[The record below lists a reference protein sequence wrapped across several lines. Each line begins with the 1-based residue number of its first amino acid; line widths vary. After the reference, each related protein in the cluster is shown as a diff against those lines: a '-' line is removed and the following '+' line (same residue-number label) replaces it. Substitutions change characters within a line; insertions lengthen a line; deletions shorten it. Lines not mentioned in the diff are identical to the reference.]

1 MLASQVYIICVAA
14 STPLSSPEEVAS
26 KLVSSTCTA
35 RRRAIGRLP
44 VDSLFPVILALKD
57 ICYETWTSDPVAAQ
71 RADESAAEIVK
82 IFEHREIAAVADW
95 IRGIA
100 NITRGK
106 LEAAV
111 EDLESSAQRYRSRR
125 MATESAQPRVAQL
138 IALAMLG
145 RYEEAA
151 RAGRIALTAFKKAG
165 DELAAGKIE
174 LNLSNIAARRE
185 RHREAEKL
193 GRSALERF
201 EKLGLRDWQT
211 MAEND
216 LANTYADLCKLE
228 KADTFYRSALEH
240 AEAAKMTVTAAEIE
254 ASIGNLARSRGHY
267 DEALRRLESS
277 RDSYDRLGMPH
288 QSAIAELEIADIYSE
303 LNLAA
308 EALDS
313 YPSLV
318 KRLRQLK
325 LRSEEARA
333 RSNYARVLLS
343 ADEYRKA
350 MRQLR
355 TSLELQRAEGNV
367 AGSALILLR
376 IANAELDRGIL
387 TTAKENVRQAA
398 KLLRKTPSPRY
409 TMYAT
414 LLSAEIMIREG
425 RPVAAIKQLGRLV
438 EESENLDDPST
449 SIAALAAMGRAAVLK
464 CDPVSAEKHLD
475 KAVLMIESLRE
486 PLPGEEFRRAFVADK
501 LAPFDELAGILIQQK
516 RYREAF
522 LTVERSRARSLVEMI
537 ESHSHGAAVS
547 RNGEEDSEI
556 RERLNWIYRQMDNAA
571 ADDRPTLS
579 RDAGRLEKKLAA
591 SKRRSSS
598 RSVQKRI
605 ASAASVDIDEV
616 QKRLSRKRVLIEYVQ
631 LGGRISAFVITDR
644 EIHFAPDLA
653 TSNEITALLQ
663 DLHFQFAPLRMGAAA
678 LGGFAGV
685 LRAKA
690 DAVLQKLY
698 RALIEPVIDIVGSR
712 DLLISPA
719 GQLNLVPF
727 GALFDGTTYLAAS
740 REIVLAPSAG
750 SWLSLYRRPKR
761 KISPAVLIGYA
772 DAKIPLVEQEITALR
787 KLMPTS
793 NAYLGN
799 DATFSRFTAEAREAG
814 LLHLACHGRYRPD
827 NPMYSSLHFAD
838 GWVTAADTIQMQLR
852 AELVTLSACET
863 GISKVYPGE
872 EGVGFAR
879 GFLGGGATNVLL
891 SLWRVNDNA
900 AKELMTEVYSELQRG
915 RSPAASLRKAQ
926 ETLIDRSYHPYLWAP
941 FVLIGR

>member
-1 MLASQVYIICVAA
+1 LPRLTGYIIGVAA
-14 STPLSSPEEVAS
+14 PTPFNSPEEVAS
-26 KLVSSTCTA
+26 KLVASTRTT
-35 RRRAIGRLP
+35 RRRAIARLP
-44 VDSLFPVILALKD
+44 AESLFPVTLALKD
-57 ICYETWTSDPVAAQ
+57 ICYETWNSEPVTAQ
-71 RADESAAEIVK
+71 RADETAAEIVK
-82 IFEHREIAAVADW
+82 ISEHREIAAIADW

-111 EDLESSAQRYRSRR
+111 EDLESSAQRYRSLR

-174 LNLSNIAARRE
+174 LNLSNISARRE
-185 RHREAEKL
+185 RHREAERL
-193 GRSALERF
+193 GHSALLRF
-201 EKLGLRDWQT
+201 KQLGLREWQT

-216 LANTYADLCKLE
+216 LANTYADLCELS
-228 KADTFYRSALEH
+228 KADGYYRSALEH
-240 AEAAKMTVTAAEIE
+240 AEAAGMTVTAAEIE
-254 ASIGNLARSRGHY
+254 ASIGNLARSRGRY

-277 RDSYDRLGMPH
+277 RDKYERLGMPH

-303 LNLAA
+303 LNLAQ
-308 EALDS
+308 EALES
-313 YPSLV
+313 YKSLV
-318 KRLRQLK
+318 KRLRRLK

-343 ADEYRKA
+343 TGEYRKA

-355 TSLELQRAEGNV
+355 ASLEILRAEGNT
-367 AGSALILLR
+367 AGSALTLLR
-376 IANAELDRGIL
+376 IANAEIDRGML
-387 TTAKENVRQAA
+387 VAANENVGEAEM
-398 KLLRKTPSPRY
+398 LLRKANSPRY
-409 TMYAT
+409 TMYAS
-414 LLSAEIMIREG
+414 LLSAELMTTEG
-425 RPVAAIKQLGRLV
+425 KLAAAINKLSRLLA
-438 EESENLDDPST
+438 ESEKLGDPTT
-449 SIAALAAMGRAAVLK
+449 SIAALSSLGRAAIQKGDLVT
-464 CDPVSAEKHLD
+464 AEERLE
-475 KAVLMIESLRE
+475 KAVVMIESLRE
-486 PLPGEEFRRAFVADK
+486 PLPGEEFRRSFVADK
-501 LAPFDELAGILIQQK
+501 LGPFDRLVGILIRQERFRK
-516 RYREAF
+516 AF
-522 LTVERSRARSLVEMI
+522 QTVERSRARSLTEMI
-537 ESHSHGAAVS
+537 ESHTAGSAKSAS
-547 RNGEEDSEI
+547 DDDAET

-591 SKRRSSS
+591 LKRRSSS
-598 RSVQKRI
+598 RSLIGRSQ
-605 ASAASVDIDEV
+605 ASALDVSEV
-616 QKRLSRKRVLIEYVQ
+616 QQRLGSKLVLTEYIQ
-631 LGGRISAFVITDR
+631 IGDRISAFVITDR

-678 LGGFAGV
+678 LGGFAGA

-698 RALIEPVIDIVGSR
+698 RALVEPVIEIVGR
-712 DLLISPA
+712 KDLLISPA

-727 GALFDGTTYLAAS
+727 GALFDGTTYLASS
-740 REIVLAPSAG
+740 REIVLTPSAG
-750 SWLSLYRRPKR
+750 AWLSLYRRPKR

-772 DAKIPLVEQEITALR
+772 DAKIPLVEHEITALR
-787 KLMPTS
+787 KLIPES
-793 NAYLGN
+793 HDYLGA
-799 DATFSRFTAEAREAG
+799 DATFSRFNDEAGDAG

-838 GWVTAADTIQMQLR
+838 GWVTAADTMDMRLR

-863 GISKVYPGE
+863 GVSKVYPGE
-872 EGVGFAR
+872 EGVGLAR
-879 GFLGGGATNVLL
+879 GFLGGGASNVML
-891 SLWRVNDNA
+891 SLWAVNDSA
-900 AKELMTEVYSELQRG
+900 AAELMVEFYNELQRG
-915 RSPAASLRKAQ
+915 LSPAASLRKAQ
-926 ETLIDRSYHPYLWAP
+926 QSFIDRGDHPYLWAP